1 MFQIAVFLS
10 GVLFALG
17 LGVAGMTQ
25 PTKIIAFL
33 DVTGDWDPSLLF
45 VMGGAIAV
53 NVVFYRIS
61 LRRSQPVFQDKFII
75 PAHRKI
81 NSRLIIGSSLFGI
94 GWGLS
99 GYCPGPAWVASVN
112 GAESTLAFLT
122 AMLAGMFLYQI
133 LQTEEAPPGVAE
145 ENANTES
152 SCG

>member
-1 MFQIAVFLS
+1 MFQIAVFLC

-33 DVTGDWDPSLLF
+33 DVAGDWDPSLLF

-53 NVVFYRIS
+53 NWIFYRIS
-61 LRRSQPVFQDKFII
+61 LRRLQPVFQDKFII
-75 PAHRKI
+75 PSHRKI
-81 NSRLIIGSSLFGI
+81 NSRLIIGSTLFGI

-99 GYCPGPAWVASVN
+99 GYCPGPAWVVSVN
-112 GAESTLAFLT
+112 GAVSTLAFLT
-122 AMLAGMFLYQI
+122 AMLAGMFLFQI
-133 LQTEEAPPGVAE
+133 IQTEELPPGVAK